1 MDKCGNSS
9 VITPLTQEVLF
20 VSVVVLQRRKENRK
34 SNDCHDKQIEE
45 TVFQEQR
52 ISDVLFW
59 YVLMV

>member
-1 MDKCGNSS
+1 MDKCGNSV
-9 VITPLTQEVLF
+9 VITPLTQVVLF
-20 VSVVVLQRRKENRK
+20 VNVVVLQRRKENRK
-34 SNDCHDKQIEE
+34 SNDFHDKQIEE